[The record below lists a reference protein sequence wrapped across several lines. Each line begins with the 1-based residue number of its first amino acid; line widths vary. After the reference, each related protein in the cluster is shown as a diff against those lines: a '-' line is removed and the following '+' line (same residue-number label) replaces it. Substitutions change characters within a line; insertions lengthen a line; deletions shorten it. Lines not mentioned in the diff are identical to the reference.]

1 MNRNENAIIKLNNYK
16 GKLLLLSAEVD
27 HYWPSKEM
35 CTSIER
41 NNNNNIK
48 HVVLNLEAHQFLAYD
63 TPSKEIIAFLTQ
75 QE

>member
-1 MNRNENAIIKLNNYK
+1 
-16 GKLLLLSAEVD
+16 
-27 HYWPSKEM
+27 M

-41 NNNNNIK
+41 DKNNNNNIK
-48 HVVLNLEAHQFLAYD
+48 HFVLNLEVYQFLAYD